1 LERLVSIKRW
11 FAKAFLLAVLELG
24 ALTGVPVRP
33 EEIEAV
39 MHATKVTESLRQHA
53 RKSEGDDPLE

>member
-1 LERLVSIKRW
+1 MSIKKW

-24 ALTGVPVRP
+24 ALTGVPIRP

-39 MHATKVTESLRQHA
+39 MHATKITESLMQHA
-53 RKSEGDDPLE
+53 RKQEGDDPLE